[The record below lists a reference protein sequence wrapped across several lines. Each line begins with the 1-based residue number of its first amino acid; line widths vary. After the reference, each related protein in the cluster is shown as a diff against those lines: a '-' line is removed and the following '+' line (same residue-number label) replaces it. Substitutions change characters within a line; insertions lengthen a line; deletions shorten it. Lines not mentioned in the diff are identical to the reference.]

1 MQKKILVVGGGI
13 VGLSCAYYLRKEGHA
28 VTVLDKSD
36 MNGGA
41 SYVNAGYLTPSHI
54 VPLAAPGMVIK
65 GLKWMFDSSSPFY
78 IHPRLDVD
86 LMDWGLKFM
95 RSCTKKHVHRSLNVI
110 KEINLLSKELYY
122 ELDALPELDFH
133 LENQGVLMAFQ
144 TAKAE
149 KEEGEVMR
157 EAQKLGLDVELID
170 RKQVHLLQPEIDMN
184 IEGAYLYRCDAH
196 TSPGMFMEQLKTYLS
211 NNNVELNKNTAVL
224 ELKTK
229 GKKIVGLVTDQGDF
243 SADEVVIAS
252 GAWTQKLMHTV
263 GIKLPVQA
271 GKGYSMNEES
281 PTGISLPAI
290 LMESKVAVTPMRGF
304 TRFSGTME
312 IAGVNHTIR
321 KNRVNAI
328 AKAAERFYPE
338 LNISQKAIENV
349 QCGLRPLSPDGLP
362 FIGRHQKYSNLSLAT
377 GHGMMGWSLG
387 PATGKL
393 IAELVSDRK
402 ASMSLTPFSPE
413 RSYG

>member
-1 MQKKILVVGGGI
+1 M
-13 VGLSCAYYLRKEGHA
+13 
-28 VTVLDKSD
+28 
-36 MNGGA
+36 
-41 SYVNAGYLTPSHI
+41 
-54 VPLAAPGMVIK
+54 
-65 GLKWMFDSSSPFY
+65 
-78 IHPRLDVD
+78 
-86 LMDWGLKFM
+86 
-95 RSCTKKHVHRSLNVI
+95 
-110 KEINLLSKELYY
+110 YY

-170 RKQVHLLQPEIDMN
+170 RKQVHLLRLEIDMN

-211 NNNVELNKNTAVL
+211 NNNVELNKNTAVI

-290 LMESKVAVTPMRGF
+290 LMESKVAVTPLCGF

-349 QCGLRPLSPDGLP
+349 QCGLRPLSPDRFTIYREASKVQQSKLSHWTRNDE
-362 FIGRHQKYSNLSLAT
+362 IG
-377 GHGMMGWSLG
+377 GLG